1 MTSSLLL
8 ISIFA
13 AALLAVIF
21 QMLPAT
27 EKDAVSNGFCELELS
42 TSNITGECFF
52 RNNYIAARELFLQ
65 SAAAAGAELLFLP
78 VVDGLGTDVAVIRG
92 SDLGRKF
99 LVHLSGIHGVEG
111 YAGSAIQSATLQY
124 LGQQLKRN
132 RDVQGIKDDAAI
144 VNQDYPTMIFV
155 HAVNPYGFMNNRRV
169 NENNVDINRN
179 FLTEQQ
185 FIDVKKRDP
194 NYAGYIDFDGLI
206 NPKVQISKSVNVN
219 DAVNIFR
226 TLLALGRHGL
236 LALKK
241 ALVSGNYHKQ
251 EGVGFGGFEMSQSVK
266 NLVELVQGDSLGVPD
281 AEQIVLVDVHT
292 GLGPEGVDTIFTNPP
307 SALKHFETEYD
318 YGSAASDTGKKGTV
332 TGGIHSGLPSRRM
345 KESDAM
351 SGYEL
356 TIGHTTVGF
365 CESFL
370 AQKLSKN
377 RVTCMLQEIGT
388 VSAVT
393 VGRTM
398 IAENYAYSHGS
409 EAEKALYTERY
420 KQCFYVNTQKWKRNV
435 VRRGLKVVLQ
445 SLALLGAQ
453 PDKLPEPFFQL

>member
-1 MTSSLLL
+1 MGES
-8 ISIFA
+8 
-13 AALLAVIF
+13 
-21 QMLPAT
+21 
-27 EKDAVSNGFCELELS
+27 FCELELS
-42 TSNITGECFF
+42 TSNITGDCFF
-52 RNNYIAARELFLQ
+52 RNDYVAARELFLQ
-65 SAAAAGAELLFLP
+65 SANAAGAELMFLP
-78 VVDGLGTDVAVIRG
+78 VVDGLGTDVAIFRG
-92 SDLGRKF
+92 TDLGRRF
-99 LVHLSGIHGVEG
+99 FVHLSGIHGVEG

-124 LGQQLKRN
+124 LGQRLKRY
-132 RDVQGIKDDAAI
+132 KDIDSSEDNGP
-144 VNQDYPTMIFV
+144 VSNEVFPTMVFV

-185 FIDVKKRDP
+185 FKDVKKRDP
-194 NYAGYIDFDGLI
+194 NFAGYMDFNSLI
-206 NPKVQISKSVNVN
+206 NPTFQVSKLVLVS
-219 DAVNIFR
+219 DMVNIFR

-251 EGVGFGGFEMSQSVK
+251 DGVGFGGFEMTQSVK
-266 NLVELVQGDSLGVPD
+266 NLVELVQGDNLGIPD

-307 SALKHFETEYD
+307 SALKNFPTEYD
-318 YGSAASDTGKKGTV
+318 YGSSAIETDRKRTV
-332 TGGIHSGLPSRRM
+332 TGGIHAGVPSTRM

-356 TIGHTTVGF
+356 TIGLSTVGF

-370 AQKLSKN
+370 AQKLSKDK
-377 RVTCMLQEIGT
+377 VTCMLQEIGT

-398 IAENYAYSHGS
+398 IAENYAYAHGTD
-409 EAEKALYTERY
+409 AEKALYTERY
-420 KQCFYVNTQKWKRNV
+420 RKCFYVDTLKWKRNV
-435 VRRGLKVVLQ
+435 VRRGLKVVLE
-445 SLALLGAQ
+445 SLALLGAN
-453 PDKLPEPFFQL
+453 PDQLPEPFFQL

>member
-8 ISIFA
+8 ISIVA
-13 AALLAVIF
+13 AALLAVVF
-21 QMLPAT
+21 QMSQVSK
-27 EKDAVSNGFCELELS
+27 KDEMRDSFCELEFS
-42 TSNITGECFF
+42 TSNITGDCFF
-52 RNNYIAARELFLQ
+52 RNNYVAARELFLQ
-65 SAAAAGAELLFLP
+65 SANAAGAELMFLP
-78 VVDGLGTDVAVIRG
+78 VVDGLGTDVAIFRG
-92 SDLGRKF
+92 SDLGRRF

-124 LGQQLKRN
+124 LGQQFKGN
-132 RDVQGIKDDAAI
+132 GIKDDGAI
-144 VNQDYPTMIFV
+144 SNEDYPTMIFV
-155 HAVNPYGFMNNRRV
+155 HAVNPFGFMNNRRV

-185 FIDVKKRDP
+185 FSDVKKRDP
-194 NYAGYIDFDGLI
+194 NYAGYTDFDSLI
-206 NPKVQISKSVNVN
+206 NPTAQVSKSVLLS

-266 NLVELVQGDSLGVPD
+266 NLVELVQGDNLGIPD

-307 SALKHFETEYD
+307 SALKHFATEYD
-318 YGSAASDTGKKGTV
+318 YGSVAPDAGKKGAV
-332 TGGIHSGLPSRRM
+332 TGGIHSGLPNNRM

-370 AQKLSKN
+370 TQNLSKDK
-377 RVTCMLQEIGT
+377 VTCMLQEIGT

-420 KQCFYVNTQKWKRNV
+420 RKCFYVDTRQWKRNV

-445 SLALLGAQ
+445 SLALLGAH
-453 PDKLPEPFFQL
+453 PDKLPEPTFQL